1 MQALVSSRALRL
13 APLRAT
19 SQQHQRRQQRQHQRG
34 RVAVA
39 VARTTAINAFSSAPR
54 RLSTPPP
61 RAALV
66 VAAAASTNSVPLVTR
81 DEGPVSEEAFS
92 VR

>member
-1 MQALVSSRALRL
+1 MQSLASSRALRI

-19 SQQHQRRQQRQHQRG
+19 SQQHHRG

-39 VARTTAINAFSSAPR
+39 IARKSTAINFNAFSSAAPR
-54 RLSTPPP
+54 RLSTLPP

-66 VAAAASTNSVPLVTR
+66 VAAAAASTNSVPLVTR
-81 DEGPVSEEAFS
+81 DDGPVSEEAFS